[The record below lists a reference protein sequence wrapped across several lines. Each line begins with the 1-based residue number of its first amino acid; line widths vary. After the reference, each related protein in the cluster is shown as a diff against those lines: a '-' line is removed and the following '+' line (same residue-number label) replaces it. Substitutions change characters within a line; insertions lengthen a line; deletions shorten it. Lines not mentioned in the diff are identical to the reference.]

1 MQEEVDKLCV
11 QLRIPKEDYLN
22 DSDYGLGSA
31 EDWKD
36 NYDNI
41 SYSGSSTSIAD
52 SELIKA
58 LEQLDVSP
66 DFKED
71 IALSLGLNKSIEYIQ
86 NTHENRKLMSKHT
99 SIQQELDSP
108 NKTIDAYKNNDQL
121 KLYFPTRDNNATG
134 FDEELSKSSVSKTSA
149 TLGVICQ
156 N

>member
-11 QLRIPKEDYLN
+11 QLGIPKEDYLN
-22 DSDYGLGSA
+22 DTDYGLGSA
-31 EDWKD
+31 KDWKD
-36 NYDNI
+36 NYDEI
-41 SYSGSSTSIAD
+41 SFSGSSTSIAD

-71 IALSLGLNKSIEYIQ
+71 IALSLGLNKSKEYTQ
-86 NTHENRKLMSKHT
+86 NTHENRTPISKHV
-99 SIQQELDSP
+99 QPDECDSS
-108 NKTIDAYKNNDQL
+108 NKPTDLYQSNDQL
-121 KLYFPTRDNNATG
+121 QLYFPVKDNSSTE
-134 FDEELSKSSVSKTSA
+134 FDKDLSKSSISKTSV